1 MLDDVTTD
9 DDDAAPRAHGRPT
22 KYKSEYAEE
31 ARSMC
36 ERGATNADLAVHFGV
51 ALSTIWVWQTTHQEF
66 FESCK
71 LGKEVA
77 DERVKQSFFMRAT
90 GYDYHAE
97 KIMSYEG
104 QVIRAGYMEHVPPDT
119 AAARFWLVNRC
130 PDEFKEKQHLEH
142 GGSEDNPIRILAEQ
156 ISGNAIRPR
165 LPEPKIIEHA
175 AAEPS
180 AIRPQQPHSVTSV
193 TTPDEIEFDDAPVT
207 RAPVVT
213 PVDDDDDR
221 PREPR
226 IHTISQAYQD
236 DDDEA

>member
-1 MLDDVTTD
+1 MIEGHAFSDADD
-9 DDDAAPRAHGRPT
+9 APRAHGRPT
-22 KYKSEYAEE
+22 KYKPEYAEE
-31 ARSMC
+31 ARTMC
-36 ERGATNADLAVHFGV
+36 ERGATNADLAIHFGV
-51 ALSTIWVWQTTHQEF
+51 ALSTIWVWQTTNKDF

-71 LGKEVA
+71 LGKDVA
-77 DERVKQSFFMRAT
+77 NERVKQSFFMRAT

-130 PDEFKEKQHLEH
+130 PDEFREKQLLEH
-142 GGSEDNPIRILAEQ
+142 DVPPDSPIRMLAQQ

-175 AAEPS
+175 ANEPR
-180 AIRPQQPHSVTSV
+180 AIRPQQHSAPNVS
-193 TTPDEIEFDDAPVT
+193 TPDEIEFDNAPVA

-213 PVDDDDDR
+213 RDVTDDEG
-221 PREPR
+221 EPR
-226 IHTISQAYQD
+226 IHTVSRETYEEED
-236 DDDEA
+236 